1 MGLIVSR
8 PAELSVTVCTG
19 KPGRVCP
26 SCGGSLYGRMPCKRR
41 ICPSYAPL
49 WAYDWRIVLLENL
62 IAYSGKAVLYTLTP
76 PGADVLPWDRSRCSH
91 AAGVV
96 CSGERGCVI
105 ESGARVQWNETCQ
118 KRASRLYETVQ
129 AAVKRE
135 VGLRANVLTIAK
147 EAQKRG
153 AVHFHYAL
161 GVESA
166 AELRAAKAFRRHL
179 ERLSQKRRYSFGHV
193 HGKFV
198 RPRPA
203 REAAAYLSSYFLGG
217 RGHKAKLTEAV
228 HNAELPRMPLY
239 VSRRLTSVTKTTMRN
254 KRRQRHAWVCRA
266 RGGRMPA
273 WWSDLEARV
282 DVLWLGVHVETR
294 LQYAT
299 ELRAVLG
306 ASP

>member
-1 MGLIVSR
+1 MGSSAD
-8 PAELSVTVCTG
+8 PSVTVCTG

-26 SCGGSLYGRMPCKRR
+26 CCGGSLYGHMPCKRR
-41 ICPSYAPL
+41 ICPRYGPL

-62 IAYSGKAVLYTLTP
+62 IAYAGKAVVYTLTP

-91 AAGVV
+91 PENLV
-96 CSGERGCVI
+96 CSGERGCLI
-105 ESGARVQWNETCQ
+105 EEGARRAWNETCQ
-118 KRASRLYETVQ
+118 TRLSRLYETVQ

-135 VGLRANVLTIAK
+135 VGMRANVLMIAK

-166 AELRAAKAFRRHL
+166 LELRAAKAFRRHL
-179 ERLSQKRRYSFGHV
+179 ERLSRKPRYVFGHV
-193 HGKFV
+193 NGKFV

-217 RGHKAKLTEAV
+217 RGHKAKLTDAV
-228 HNAELPRMPLY
+228 RNPELPRLPLY

-254 KRRQRHAWVCRA
+254 KRRQRHLWVCLA
-266 RGGRMPA
+266 RNQPKPS
-273 WWSDLEARV
+273 WWNDLDART
-282 DVLWLGVHVETR
+282 DVIALQWPVLER
-294 LQYAT
+294 LQIRDQ
-299 ELRAVLG
+299 LRRVIAH
-306 ASP
+306 SP